1 MCSNKGEMKITT
13 DDGKNNLISE
23 DLEDFKISSGGQLQ
37 MYIFYK
43 NEIRGRNRYM
53 LSIFRLT
60 SLQAFKMPLQT

>member
-37 MYIFYK
+37 IYF
-43 NEIRGRNRYM
+43 
-53 LSIFRLT
+53 
-60 SLQAFKMPLQT
+60 LQK